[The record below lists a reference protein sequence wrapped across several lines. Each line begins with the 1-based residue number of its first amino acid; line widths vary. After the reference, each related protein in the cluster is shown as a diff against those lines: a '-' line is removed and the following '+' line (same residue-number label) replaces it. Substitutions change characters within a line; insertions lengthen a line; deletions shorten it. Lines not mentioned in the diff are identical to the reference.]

1 MGFEMFSIATDDNLH
16 KAADEENRP
25 KRIAMAHLIGYSWGA
40 IADYWKISVL
50 TAKFEAADFMRKEAE
65 RLGNEILG
73 VDPEKRKK

>member
-1 MGFEMFSIATDDNLH
+1 MPTIENDDSLNH
-16 KAADEENRP
+16 FGDSQE
-25 KRIAMAHLIGYSWGA
+25 KRIATAYLLGYSWGA